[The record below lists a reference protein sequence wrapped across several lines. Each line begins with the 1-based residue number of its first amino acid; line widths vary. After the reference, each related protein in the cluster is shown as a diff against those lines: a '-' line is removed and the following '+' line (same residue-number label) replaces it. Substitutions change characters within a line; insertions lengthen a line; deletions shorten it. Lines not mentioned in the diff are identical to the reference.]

1 MAKNTKISAPVPLEE
16 DEQIALFRWA
26 AYESAAI
33 QELKLMYHIPNGG
46 KRNKV
51 VAAKFKRMG
60 VKAGVPDIFLAA
72 PKGGYHGLY
81 IELKRTKGGSTSDNQ
96 DDWIDAL
103 REQGYRVDVCK
114 GWEKARESILDY
126 LGRTER

>member
-1 MAKNTKISAPVPLEE
+1 MATRYNAIPLEE
-16 DEQIALFRWA
+16 DEQIALFQWA
-26 AYESAAI
+26 ADESAAI
-33 QELKLMYHIPNGG
+33 PELKLMYHIPNGG
-46 KRNKV
+46 KRNKAI
-51 VAAKFKRMG
+51 AAKFKRMG

-114 GWEKARESILDY
+114 GWEKAKETILEY
-126 LGRTER
+126 IRG

>member
-1 MAKNTKISAPVPLEE
+1 MAANRPPVPLEE

-26 AYESAAI
+26 AYESGAYP
-33 QELKLMYHIPNGG
+33 ELRLMYHIPNGG

-51 VAAKFKRMG
+51 IAAKFKRMG
-60 VKAGVPDIFLAA
+60 VKAGVPDIFLPVA
-72 PKGGYHGLY
+72 KGGYHGLY

-114 GWEKARESILDY
+114 GWEKAKETILEY
-126 LGRTER
+126 IRG

>member
-1 MAKNTKISAPVPLEE
+1 MATRYNAIPLEE
-16 DEQIALFRWA
+16 DEQIALFQWA
-26 AYESAAI
+26 AYESGAI
-33 QELKLMYHIPNGG
+33 PELKLMYHIPNGG
-46 KRNKV
+46 KRNKAI
-51 VAAKFKRMG
+51 AAKFKRMG

-114 GWEKARESILDY
+114 GMEKAKGSILDY

>member
-1 MAKNTKISAPVPLEE
+1 MAKNTKISAPIPLEE
-16 DEQIALFRWA
+16 DEQIALFQWA

-33 QELKLMYHIPNGG
+33 PELKLMYHIPNGG
-46 KRNKV
+46 KRNKAI
-51 VAAKFKRMG
+51 AAKFKRMG

-72 PKGGYHGLY
+72 PKGEYHGLY

-114 GWEKARESILDY
+114 GWEKAKETILEY
-126 LGRTER
+126 IRG